1 MSDWILFFAIFYLA
15 LLLFGN
21 PKIEAVQVEEVE
33 EVVEE
38 EEVEEKEE
46 EEKEDEKEEE
56 EEKSVAQRLYEIESN
71 LSTKF
76 NLYKQMNR
84 IEEMVQFI
92 QKEKE
97 KGSLEKRLE
106 VFENELF
113 EFSLSDF
120 NHFRSAVYETVK
132 KTNPTQTLKKIGKMW
147 RELSNQEKLQYK
159 F

>member
-1 MSDWILFFAIFYLA
+1 MSDWILFFAIFYLV
-15 LLLFGN
+15 LLLLPGN
-21 PKIEAVQVEEVE
+21 PEEVVKEVVEE

-38 EEVEEKEE
+38 EEEEKE
-46 EEKEDEKEEE
+46 EEE

-71 LSTKF
+71 LVTKF
-76 NLYKQMNR
+76 NLYKQMSR

-92 QKEKE
+92 QREKE

-113 EFSLSDF
+113 EFSLADF
-120 NHFRSAVYETVK
+120 NNFRSTVYESVK
-132 KTNPTQTLKKIGKMW
+132 KSHPTQTLKKIGKMW
-147 RELSNQEKLQYK
+147 RELSKQEKLQYK